1 MKLLQSGT
9 YMVEVEKYLPSL
21 GTHIGLHC
29 AVLVCPNL
37 VTYLVSELSMAY
49 DTRILGCK
57 CI

>member
-1 MKLLQSGT
+1 MLQSGT

-21 GTHIGLHC
+21 CTHIGLHC

-49 DTRILGCK
+49 VARILGCK

>member
-1 MKLLQSGT
+1 MLQSGT